1 MATAKEGKLDGV
13 AKLFDENG
21 NTIEEVI
28 YRNNKIVKRIK

>member
-21 NTIEEVI
+21 NTVEEVI
-28 YRNNKIVKRIK
+28 YKNNKIVKRIK

>member
-21 NTIEEVI
+21 TVEEVI
-28 YRNNKIVKRIK
+28 YKNNKIVKRIK